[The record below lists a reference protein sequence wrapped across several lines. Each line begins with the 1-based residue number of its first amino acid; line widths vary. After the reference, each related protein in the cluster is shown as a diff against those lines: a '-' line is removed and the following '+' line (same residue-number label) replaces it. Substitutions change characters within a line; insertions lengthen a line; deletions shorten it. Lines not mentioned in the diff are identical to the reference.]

1 VYAYLQQGENHLA
14 KQQWDYLKTIKEVYP
29 INFKVLY
36 AFAAIPARYL
46 LENKSWQEAANLQ
59 IHPANFAWKD
69 FQWQKAII
77 HFTRLMGSVHI
88 GNMDS
93 AKAEL
98 KELNQIYDNLTE
110 QKDAYKANQ
119 VHIQIKASQAWIK
132 FKEGKNDEALVLM
145 NLAADLEDKTEK
157 HPVTPGEVIPARE
170 LLADL
175 LLQMNKPDKALVEY
189 EADLKK
195 HPNRFN
201 GLYGAGLAA
210 EKAGNLEKAGSFYRQ
225 LLSMVKPAN
234 STRPELTTVKQFLE
248 EH

>member
-1 VYAYLQQGENHLA
+1 
-14 KQQWDYLKTIKEVYP
+14 
-29 INFKVLY
+29 
-36 AFAAIPARYL
+36 
-46 LENKSWQEAANLQ
+46 
-59 IHPANFAWKD
+59 
-69 FQWQKAII
+69 
-77 HFTRLMGSVHI
+77 MGSVHI